1 MMMLKFC
8 LDLSLSFFFVVVV
21 VVVVGVVGVVAA
33 TAFLGAIG
41 TFGAGAG
48 GGVVGVGSIGDSVPE
63 NAFSMIAFMI
73 ASSGL
78 GSLFLVAV
86 VFVFFVDA
94 DSSCFNFWF
103 M

>member
-1 MMMLKFC
+1 MLKFC
-8 LDLSLSFFFVVVV
+8 LDLSLSFLFVAVVVVAVVVVAGVVVV
-21 VVVVGVVGVVAA
+21 V

-41 TFGAGAG
+41 TFGAPEG

-78 GSLFLVAV
+78 DSLVLIAV
-86 VFVFFVDA
+86 IVFVFVSPINQELA
-94 DSSCFNFWF
+94 
-103 M
+103 